1 MTTIEKIIA
10 YITEICSDKRYY
22 YSQNRKLYEG
32 YAVDCS
38 SLILR
43 GISLGGGLPIGSA
56 TYTGNMVTE
65 LCNTGNFV
73 CMPFDISKAVRG
85 DIFIR
90 HEHDNIGHTVL
101 YLGNRKIAEACSSK
115 IGLRITDYYFNRY
128 QYILRLKEG
137 YSGKMATIKKGDICV
152 EVGLLQL
159 FLNKYQGNKLIID
172 CDFGPKTQEAL
183 KNFQIK
189 YNLEVDGIAGV
200 ETWTKIYFIM
210 AASS

>member
-10 YITEICSDKRYY
+10 CVTEIISDKRYY
-22 YSQNRKLYEG
+22 YSQNRKLFEG

-43 GISLGGGLPIGSA
+43 GISSVLPIGSA
-56 TYTGNMVTE
+56 TYTGNMVKE

-73 CMPFDISKAVRG
+73 CMPFDRSKAIRG

-101 YLGNRKIAEACSSK
+101 YLGNNKIAEACSTK

-159 FLNKYQGNKLIID
+159 FLNKYQGTKLIVD
-172 CDFGPKTQEAL
+172 CDMGVKTTEAL

-189 YNLEVDGIAGV
+189 YGLEVDGIAGI